1 MPFEIGWYPSATSLS
16 NQNGTRQ
23 EAVTSLTMSG
33 EHGAIVRHK
42 GSFLVNNTVVMMWSV
57 GFMVIC

>member
-1 MPFEIGWYPSATSLS
+1 MPFEICWYPSATSLS

-23 EAVTSLTMSG
+23 EEVTSLTMSE

-42 GSFLVNNTVVMMWSV
+42 G
-57 GFMVIC
+57 